1 MGKTMTGIRERR
13 ALAGRTIGLSLAA
26 CLAFSFAV
34 STSAYGK
41 EYESGIKWL
50 EPKVIEPGAKCGDA
64 PSDATILF
72 DGKDLSKWE
81 AADKWEIRDGY
92 AIPHGHDI
100 KTKDAF
106 GDCQLHI
113 EWATPSVVSG
123 SGQGRG
129 NSGVYLMEKYEVQ
142 ILDSYV
148 NKTYFDGQA
157 AGIYKQKPP
166 MVNCCRKP
174 GEWQTYDIVFNAPR
188 FGEGGRL
195 VKPGYVTVLQNGVL
209 VQNHTELLGSTFYDQ
224 PPKYEPH
231 PPKGR
236 ILLQFHHNPV
246 RFRNIWIREIHEP
259 PIANQHAAK

>member
-1 MGKTMTGIRERR
+1 MFGIREGNQAARTVATR
-13 ALAGRTIGLSLAA
+13 VALFA
-26 CLAFSFAV
+26 CVAFAT
-34 STSAYGK
+34 STSAFAK

-50 EPKVIEPGAKCGDA
+50 EPKVIEPGEKCGDP
-64 PSDATILF
+64 PSDAVILF
-72 DGKDLSKWE
+72 DGKDLSKWVGG
-81 AADKWEIRDGY
+81 DKWEVRDGY
-92 AIPHGHDI
+92 AIGHGHDI
-100 KTKDAF
+100 KTKEAF
-106 GDCQLHI
+106 GDCQFHI
-113 EWATPSVVSG
+113 EWATPSKVSG

-142 ILDSYV
+142 ILDSYG

-157 AGIYKQKPP
+157 AGIYKQHPP

-209 VQNHTELLGSTFYDQ
+209 VQNHTELLGSTFYEQ

-236 ILLQFHHNPV
+236 ISLQYHHNAV
-246 RFRNIWIREIHEP
+246 RFRNIWVREIHEP
-259 PIANQHAAK
+259 PIASEHASK